1 MQAPRRRRAGFVQ
14 SIQARNVIGAVL
26 AFLYFRV
33 IDPMFA
39 DRPVSWADV
48 AFFVVGFTLLAGSGV
63 VLGLRLTAPL
73 RDPER
78 QASAA
83 VRRAALLYPYHMTA
97 ITLIG
102 WALAGLLFGLF
113 WPWLTGTLT
122 PRGAVRSLF
131 GITVIGGGVTA
142 AFVFLS
148 AERQWREE
156 LRALFPAGDLAAVRG
171 VPRLGVRVRL
181 LVVFMLT
188 SVVPL
193 VLLAVVAYR
202 RTSLVAAD
210 PARAPALLTEM
221 LVIVVFLVAVGLWAA
236 IGLSVFV
243 AGSVAVPLRELEA
256 AMGRVEHGD
265 LDARV
270 PVVSNDEIGA
280 VADGFNRMLIGL
292 KERDYVKDTFGKY
305 VTREIRDE
313 ILAGRVGLE
322 GEQREVTILFADL
335 RDFTP
340 WVEATEPREVVRDLN
355 TYFGEMEAAIRG
367 HGGLVLQFIGDE
379 IEAVFGAPVPAAD
392 HAGRAVRAAL
402 DMRARLVALNEA
414 RRRAGKPPLRH
425 GIGVHTGTVLAG
437 NIGASERL
445 SYALVGD
452 TVNLASRIQDLTKTA
467 GVDILVSATTRA
479 ALDGEVSV
487 SALAATRVKGRS
499 AEVEVFAVVR

>member
-1 MQAPRRRRAGFVQ
+1 RGGDQASRGRRPRRVDRLRGGRAERDARAGADRAATGAPAAPAPGRRAPPRQGADARAGGGAGRPGPRGRALSMQAPRRRRAGFVQ

-39 DRPVSWADV
+39 DRPVSCADV
-48 AFFVVGFTLLAGSGV
+48 AFFLVAFTLLAVSGV
-63 VLGLRLTAPL
+63 VLGLR
-73 RDPER
+73 
-78 QASAA
+78 
-83 VRRAALLYPYHMTA
+83 
-97 ITLIG
+97 
-102 WALAGLLFGLF
+102 LAGLLFGLF

-467 GVDILVSATTRA
+467 GV
-479 ALDGEVSV
+479 
-487 SALAATRVKGRS
+487 
-499 AEVEVFAVVR
+499 